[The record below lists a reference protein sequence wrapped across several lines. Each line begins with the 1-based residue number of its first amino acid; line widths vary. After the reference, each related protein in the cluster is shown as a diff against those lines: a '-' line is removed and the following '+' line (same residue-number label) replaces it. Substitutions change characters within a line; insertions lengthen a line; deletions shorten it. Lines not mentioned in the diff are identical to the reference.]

1 MPRLTKTTAK
11 PVKAKPTTLVQV
23 AIAALEDMK
32 AIDVKVI
39 DVMKLTT
46 ITDHMIVCTGTSN
59 RHVKSLAD
67 NVIQMAKDFGN
78 RPIGIEGIEQGE
90 WVLVDLGGVV
100 VHVMQV
106 QARAFY
112 QLERLWDVAPPEP
125 QEAPKAIRG
134 KAPLARAGLK
144 AKKMGKLASKGSAGK
159 AALKPAKRVKPKSED
174 KPASRSAAR
183 SADKPKKSLA
193 AGRKFVTKGAEAPA
207 AKKTVSK
214 SAAKP
219 AFKSST
225 KPAASKA
232 GFKPSAKPASKPS
245 AKSASKPTSKAGF
258 KSGAKSAFKSSLK
271 PAAKPAAKKSNIKAR
286 TRL

>member
-78 RPIGIEGIEQGE
+78 RPVGIEGIEQGE

-174 KPASRSAAR
+174 KPVSRSAAR
-183 SADKPKKSLA
+183 SADAPKKSLA
-193 AGRKFVTKGAEAPA
+193 AGRKFVSKNAVPAPAPA
-207 AKKTVSK
+207 AKKSASK
-214 SAAKP
+214 SKPAAKP
-219 AFKSST
+219 AFKSSA
-225 KPAASKA
+225 KPAAKPSSSKA
-232 GFKPSAKPASKPS
+232 GFKPSAKPA
-245 AKSASKPTSKAGF
+245 ATKAGF
-258 KSGAKSAFKSSLK
+258 KSGAKPAFKAASK
-271 PAAKPAAKKSNIKAR
+271 PAAKPAAKKSNIKKR

>member
-11 PVKAKPTTLVQV
+11 PVKAKPSTLLQV
-23 AIAALEDMK
+23 AVAALEDMK
-32 AIDVKVI
+32 AIDIKVI

-125 QEAPKAIRG
+125 QEAPKAVRG
-134 KAPLARAGLK
+134 KAPLARAGLR

-159 AALKPAKRVKPKSED
+159 AALKPAKRVKPKSDD
-174 KPASRSAAR
+174 KPVSRSAAR
-183 SADKPKKSLA
+183 LADKPKKTGIA
-193 AGRKFVTKGAEAPA
+193 AGRKFVSKNAPASA

-214 SAAKP
+214 SKPAAKP
-219 AFKSST
+219 AFKSSA
-225 KPAASKA
+225 KPASKPSASKA
-232 GFKPSAKPASKPS
+232 GFKPSAKPA
-245 AKSASKPTSKAGF
+245 ATKAGF
-258 KSGAKSAFKSSLK
+258 KSGAKPAFKASSK
-271 PAAKPAAKKSNIKAR
+271 PAAKPAAKKSNIKKR

>member
-67 NVIQMAKDFGN
+67 NVIQMSKDFGN

-159 AALKPAKRVKPKSED
+159 AALKPAKRVKTKSED
-174 KPASRSAAR
+174 KPVSRSAAR

-193 AGRKFVTKGAEAPA
+193 AGRKFVSKNAAPA
-207 AKKTVSK
+207 PATKKVVSK

-219 AFKSST
+219 ASKPAFKSSA
-225 KPAASKA
+225 KPSTSKA
-232 GFKPSAKPASKPS
+232 GYKPSAKPA
-245 AKSASKPTSKAGF
+245 TKAGF
-258 KSGAKSAFKSSLK
+258 KSGAK
-271 PAAKPAAKKSNIKAR
+271 PAAKPAAKKPVLKKK
-286 TRL
+286 TRI